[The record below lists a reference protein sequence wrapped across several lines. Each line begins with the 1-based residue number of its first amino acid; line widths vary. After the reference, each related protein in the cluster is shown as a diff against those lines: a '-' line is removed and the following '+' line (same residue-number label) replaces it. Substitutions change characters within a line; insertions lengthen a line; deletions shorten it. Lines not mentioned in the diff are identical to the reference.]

1 MQFKREKRDISG
13 VLLLDKPFGVTSNG
27 ALQHAKRLFKAAKAG
42 HTGNLDPIATGLLPI
57 CLGEATKFAQY
68 LTDADKAYDATFR
81 LGEVTDTGD
90 ADGEVIER
98 HPVSVTQAQVEAAM
112 QRFLGPIEQ
121 TPPMYSALKHQGR
134 PLYDYARKGIEIE
147 RKPRPVTISALT
159 LRRFAGN
166 EIDFSVDCSKGTYI
180 RVLGAD
186 IGQVLGCGAHMTAL
200 RRTRTG
206 GFNLGQA
213 VTLDA
218 LEAMSAPE
226 RDACLLPVDC
236 LVADFPRVELD
247 ADSSFYF
254 RQGQQIW
261 LPKLEVTA
269 LYRVYDE
276 KQAFMGVAEVDD
288 QGRLAPR
295 RLLVTESGK

>member
-98 HPVSVTQAQVEAAM
+98 HPVSVTQAQVKAAM

-236 LVADFPRVELD
+236 LVADLPRVELD

-261 LPKLEVTA
+261 LPKLEVTV